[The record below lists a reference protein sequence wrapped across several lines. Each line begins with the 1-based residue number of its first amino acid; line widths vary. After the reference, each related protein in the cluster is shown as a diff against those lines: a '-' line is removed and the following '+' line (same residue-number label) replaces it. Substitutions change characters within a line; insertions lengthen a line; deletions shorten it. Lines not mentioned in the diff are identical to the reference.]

1 MVRDGNRPHSNFR
14 RKFGTIHYNFPLNSP
29 YGAPGLDVAGNRWN
43 QIIFTNKNGD
53 RFVQEVDKWDLGTG
67 YNFYDLALA
76 QPDQLIW
83 TIFDDATAK
92 KYRWSTKPPVCEE
105 GLAFDANTLDE
116 LGKLTNQPNLAQ
128 TVERYNNFVDTKAD
142 SDFGRPAATMTKKI
156 EKAPFHAV
164 RCVLAVH
171 NISAGLAI
179 NGDGQVIDIDL
190 QPIPGLYAAGESAGG
205 IGGGVTGSMIVG
217 QIAAEHLTNN

>member
-1 MVRDGNRPHSNFR
+1 
-14 RKFGTIHYNFPLNSP
+14 
-29 YGAPGLDVAGNRWN
+29 
-43 QIIFTNKNGD
+43 
-53 RFVQEVDKWDLGTG
+53 
-67 YNFYDLALA
+67 
-76 QPDQLIW
+76 
-83 TIFDDATAK
+83 
-92 KYRWSTKPPVCEE
+92 
-105 GLAFDANTLDE
+105 
-116 LGKLTNQPNLAQ
+116 
-128 TVERYNNFVDTKAD
+128 
-142 SDFGRPAATMTKKI
+142 MTKKI

-179 NGDGQVIDIDL
+179 NGNGQVIDIDL